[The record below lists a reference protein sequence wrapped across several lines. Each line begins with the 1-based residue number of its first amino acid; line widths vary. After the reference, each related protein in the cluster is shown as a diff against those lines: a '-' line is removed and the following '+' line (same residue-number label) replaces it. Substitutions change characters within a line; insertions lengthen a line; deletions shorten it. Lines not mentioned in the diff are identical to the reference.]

1 MLQGGDTIMKEKAK
15 ELKQTYEELQE
26 GAKESLSGLE
36 KLIEKNAMSPEEV
49 VDLIDNKMEADVV
62 HPELKAIED
71 MTSEEFSALYR
82 KMAEDVKSNPEK
94 YEPHLKAS
102 GMTAD
107 ELSLL
112 FASINGAI
120 DNHPEVWEAKKN
132 AELLHP
138 KNLAILA
145 SAFGKK

>member
-1 MLQGGDTIMKEKAK
+1 MKEKAK
-15 ELKQTYEELQE
+15 ELKQAYEELHE
-26 GAKESLSGLE
+26 EAKHSLSGLE
-36 KLIEKNAMSPEEV
+36 KLIEKNSMSLEEV
-49 VDLIDNKMEADVV
+49 VALIDNKMEGDVL
-62 HPELKAIED
+62 HPELKAIEE
-71 MTSEEFSALYR
+71 MTSEDFAALYK
-82 KMAEDVKSNPEK
+82 KMAEDVKSDPEK

-120 DNHPEVWEAKKN
+120 ETHPEVWEARKN
-132 AELLHP
+132 AEMLHP

-145 SAFGKK
+145 SAFGKKY